1 LRSSLPPVAT
11 TLAATVAAATTGA
24 APALAASA
32 TVTVEIPRLAA
43 QPYRKPYV
51 AVWLEDAAGKQV
63 RVLSVFHD
71 QARIGGRWLPDLRTW
86 WRLGG
91 RGMNLPADGISRPT
105 QAPGRHTVN
114 VGGLQGLAP
123 GRYAIVV
130 EAARE
135 KGGRE
140 LVKVPLDWKG
150 RRTAGSARG
159 TGELGAIAATLN
171 P

>member
-1 LRSSLPPVAT
+1 MRSSLPLVAAG
-11 TLAATVAAATTGA
+11 AAAAATTAA
-24 APALAASA
+24 APALAAGA
-32 TVTVEIPRLAA
+32 AITIEIPRIEA

-51 AVWLEDAAGKQV
+51 AVWLEDATGKQV

-71 QARIGGRWLPDLRTW
+71 QARIGARWLPDLRTW

-91 RGMNLPADGISRPT
+91 RGMDLPADGISRPT
-105 QAPGRHTVN
+105 RAPGRQTVT

-130 EAARE
+130 EATRE

-140 LVKVPLDWKG
+140 LVKVPLDWRG
-150 RRTAGSARG
+150 RRVAGSARG
-159 TGELGAIAATLN
+159 TSELGAVAATLA

>member
-1 LRSSLPPVAT
+1 MRSPL
-11 TLAATVAAATTGA
+11 TLVAATAAAATTGA

-32 TVTVEIPRLAA
+32 TVTIELPRIAA

-51 AVWLEDAAGKQV
+51 AIWLEDAAGKQV

-91 RGMNLPADGISRPT
+91 RAMTMPADGISRPT
-105 QAPGRHTVN
+105 QAPGRHTVT

-140 LVKVPLDWKG
+140 LVKVPLDWRG
-150 RRTAGSARG
+150 RRVAGTARG
-159 TGELGAIAATLN
+159 TTELGAIAATVT

>member
-1 LRSSLPPVAT
+1 MRSPLPLV
-11 TLAATVAAATTGA
+11 AATAAAASTGA

-32 TVTVEIPRLAA
+32 TVTIELPRIDA

-91 RGMNLPADGISRPT
+91 RGMSLPADGISRPT
-105 QAPGRHTVN
+105 QAPGRHTVT

-150 RRTAGSARG
+150 RRVVGTARG
-159 TGELGAIAATLN
+159 TSELGTIVAAVT

>member
-1 LRSSLPPVAT
+1 MRSSLS
-11 TLAATVAAATTGA
+11 LAAATATIAGA
-24 APALAASA
+24 VPALAATA
-32 TVTVEIPRLAA
+32 TVTVEIPRLPA

-105 QAPGRHTVN
+105 QAPGRHTVT

-123 GRYAIVV
+123 GRYSIVV

-150 RRTAGSARG
+150 RRVAGTARG
-159 TGELGAIAATLN
+159 TSELGAIAATVT

>member
-1 LRSSLPPVAT
+1 LRTSLSLVAAT
-11 TLAATVAAATTGA
+11 ATVAGT
-24 APALAASA
+24 APALAAGV
-32 TVTVEIPRLAA
+32 TVTVELPRIAA

-51 AVWLEDAAGKQV
+51 AVWLEDATGKQV
-63 RVLSVFHD
+63 KVLSVFHD

-91 RGMNLPADGISRPT
+91 RGMTMPADGISRPT
-105 QAPGRHTVN
+105 QAPGRHTIS

-140 LVKVPLDWKG
+140 LVKVPLDWRG
-150 RRTAGSARG
+150 RRATGMARG
-159 TGELGAIAATLN
+159 TAELGAVAATIT

>member
-1 LRSSLPPVAT
+1 MHKTLPIV
-11 TLAATVAAATTGA
+11 AATAAVATTGA

-32 TVTVEIPRLAA
+32 TVTIEIPRIDA

-51 AVWLEDAAGKQV
+51 AVWLEDATGKQV

-105 QAPGRHTVN
+105 QAPGRQTVTI
-114 VGGLQGLAP
+114 GGLQDLAP

-150 RRTAGSARG
+150 RRATGVARG
-159 TGELGAIAATLN
+159 TTELGAISATIA